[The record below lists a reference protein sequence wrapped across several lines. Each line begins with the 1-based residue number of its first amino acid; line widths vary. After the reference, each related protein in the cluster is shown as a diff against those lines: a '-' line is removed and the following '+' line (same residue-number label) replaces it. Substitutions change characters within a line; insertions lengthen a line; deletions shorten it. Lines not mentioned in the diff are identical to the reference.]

1 MGAMGAHPSPLHGLS
16 LRSYRAAEAAHAHDH
31 HQVVL
36 PLAGGLHLAVGDH
49 EDTVG
54 ADRAV
59 IVAAGQT
66 HRFRPA
72 AGNNRFVVLD
82 LRVGDDRAERLV
94 RSRSATAPFFAL
106 DAGLGHLVGYLGER
120 GSDRIDP
127 ALAHHA
133 TALLHDALERRFDA
147 TPLPRVVAD
156 AMALMER
163 RLAEPLT
170 VAELAAEA
178 GLSPSRLHAAF
189 RAATGQGPAACLADL
204 RLDRAMALLGQG
216 RMGIAEIALAC
227 GYAEQSALTRA
238 LRRRRGITPGQVRR
252 R

>member
-1 MGAMGAHPSPLHGLS
+1 MGACPSPLHGLT
-16 LRSYRAAEAAHAHDH
+16 LRSYRAAEAVHAHDH
-31 HQVVL
+31 HQFVL
-36 PLAGGLHLAVGDH
+36 PLSGRLHLAVGDH
-49 EDTVG
+49 EDAVG
-54 ADRAV
+54 GDRAV
-59 IVAAGQT
+59 VVAAGEL
-66 HRFRPA
+66 HRFRPDEA
-72 AGNNRFVVLD
+72 ANRFVVLD
-82 LRVGDDRAERLV
+82 LDLGDDRAERLV
-94 RSRSATAPFFAL
+94 RARAAIDPFFPL
-106 DAGLGHLVGYLGER
+106 DAGLGHLIGYLGER
-120 GSDRIDP
+120 GTDRIEP

-133 TALLHDALERRFDA
+133 TALLRDALERRFDA
-147 TPLPRVVAD
+147 PALPRVVAD

-216 RMGIAEIALAC
+216 RLGIAEIALAC

-238 LRRRRGITPGQVRR
+238 LRRRRGVTPGQVRPR
-252 R
+252 

>member
-1 MGAMGAHPSPLHGLS
+1 MGAYPSPLHGLS

-49 EDTVG
+49 EDIVG
-54 ADRAV
+54 GDRAV
-59 IVAAGQT
+59 VVAAGQI

-72 AGNNRFVVLD
+72 EGANRFVVLD
-82 LRVGDDRAERLV
+82 LTLGDDRAERLV
-94 RSRSATAPFFAL
+94 RTRSASAPFFPV
-106 DAGLGHLVGYLGER
+106 DSGLGHLLGYLGER
-120 GSDRIDP
+120 GTDRIEP

-133 TALLHDALERRFDA
+133 TALLRDALERRFEIPKMPA
-147 TPLPRVVAD
+147 VVAD
-156 AMALMER
+156 ALVVMER

-170 VAELAAEA
+170 VADLAAET

-189 RAATGQGPAACLADL
+189 RTATGQGPAACLADL
-204 RLDRAMALLGQG
+204 RLDRAVDLLGQG
-216 RMGIAEIALAC
+216 RLGIAEIALAC

-238 LRRRRGITPGQVRR
+238 LRRRRGVTPGQLRR